1 MVDPQFDAP
10 TAPHTDRI
18 RAVRHRHRALPRV
31 VYSTLTAHTPKR
43 LVELGTEGLGQ
54 IVPFGLDDDP
64 NRLRH
69 LLELQPGVRL
79 VLGQL
84 LARDGFD
91 RVLAKTTAEAE
102 SHLSDSIALLL
113 LDFRISGGR
122 GDLFFHYASN
132 QFPLLR
138 RRTVFLT
145 GDTSAEVEVMVGH
158 TAGLLRH
165 KPFVNASLMSLLWS
179 LVEPEARH
187 PAPTP

>member
-1 MVDPQFDAP
+1 
-10 TAPHTDRI
+10 
-18 RAVRHRHRALPRV
+18 
-31 VYSTLTAHTPKR
+31 
-43 LVELGTEGLGQ
+43 
-54 IVPFGLDDDP
+54 
-64 NRLRH
+64 
-69 LLELQPGVRL
+69 
-79 VLGQL
+79 
-84 LARDGFD
+84 
-91 RVLAKTTAEAE
+91 VLAKTTAGAE

-158 TAGLLRH
+158 PAGLLRH